1 MISGMKIE
9 PDIEWQDIDTVFL
22 DMDGTLL
29 DKYFDDYFWE
39 EHIPEV
45 YARKNNI
52 SILAAE
58 EELLAKYKEEEGTLQ
73 WTDLDFWSD
82 KLDLDI
88 EKLKE
93 EMNHMINVHPYVLE
107 FLDYCH
113 AIGKK
118 IMLVTNAHPKTL
130 KIKMNKTKL
139 ADYFDEIICADEMD
153 SAKEQDE
160 FWQKL
165 QEKYPFDKERTLLV
179 DDNDAVLESGERY
192 GIKNLIHMSKS
203 SSMLPVAH
211 SKKYPS
217 IIFFKE
223 LIVD

>member
-1 MISGMKIE
+1 MISDMKIA
-9 PDIEWQDIDTVFL
+9 PAINWQEIDTVLL

-29 DKYFDDYFWE
+29 DKHFDDYFWE

-45 YARKNNI
+45 YARGKGI
-52 SILAAE
+52 SILSAE
-58 EELLAKYKEEEGTLQ
+58 EELLAKYKEEEGNLA

-93 EMNHMINVHPYVLE
+93 KKDHMINVHPYVLE
-107 FLDYCH
+107 FLDYCR

-139 ADYFDEIICADEMD
+139 ADYFDKIICADELGF
-153 SAKEQDE
+153 AKEQDS

-165 QEKYPFDKERTLLV
+165 KEKYPFDQERTLLI
-179 DDNDAVLESGERY
+179 DDNDLVLESGERY
-192 GIKNLIHMSKS
+192 GIKKLIHVSKS

-211 SKKYPS
+211 SEKYPS

-223 LIVD
+223 LIED